1 MSYINVTTEEEFT
14 KLVSESDKITVIDFW
29 APWCGPC
36 KAFGPIFERVSE
48 KETEVN
54 FVKINVDE
62 VSDLASKY
70 NVRSIPT
77 IILFKNGEI
86 VDQKNGSMEDDVLID
101 WIKDN
106 IN

>member
-1 MSYINVTTEEEFT
+1 MTYINVTTEEEFT
-14 KLVSESDKITVIDFW
+14 KHVTESNKVTVIDFW

-36 KAFGPIFERVSE
+36 KSFGPVFERVSE
-48 KETEVN
+48 EEPSVN

-62 VSDLASKY
+62 VSEIASKY

-86 VDQKNGSMEDDVLID
+86 VDQKNGSMEDNALKE
-101 WIKDN
+101 WLSSNK
-106 IN
+106 